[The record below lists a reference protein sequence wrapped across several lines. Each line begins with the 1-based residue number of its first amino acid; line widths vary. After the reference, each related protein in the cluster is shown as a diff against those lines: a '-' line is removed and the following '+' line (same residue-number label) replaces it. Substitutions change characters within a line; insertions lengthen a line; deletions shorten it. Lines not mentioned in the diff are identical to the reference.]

1 MLRKLTEAKSV
12 KYPIPRQQEVYM
24 PLNRKEGSN
33 CSWEGTLTQEE
44 IKAFTRKYRQVHK
57 VTAW

>member
-1 MLRKLTEAKSV
+1 MFRKLTQVKSV
-12 KYPIPRQQEVYM
+12 KPPVPRPQEVYI
-24 PLNRKEGSN
+24 PQNRKEGSN

-44 IKAFTRKYRQVHK
+44 IREFARKCRQVHK

>member
-1 MLRKLTEAKSV
+1 MFKMLTEAKSV
-12 KYPIPRQQEVYM
+12 KPPTPRRQEVYI

-44 IKAFTRKYRQVHK
+44 IREFARKCRQVHK